1 MRSARRTLLLLEQ
14 PEVLSGVRR
23 FSKSPLLS
31 TLVPAFETLIPSE
44 AAAAD
49 RQLPARL
56 VLGGC
61 RAAAAGASSRSHQ
74 PKTASAST
82 RHRRPTHSPKSNEEA
97 GALNSRLHPPP
108 EGCSSMETSKEQA
121 SKDYAGFEKK
131 VKRTIYID
139 HLSPQVKE
147 SAIKA
152 ALAQCANVVHV
163 EFIVNYTIPYKDI
176 ASAAL
181 VELDDDV
188 QAKAAVEL
196 MNDFPFIIGGMP
208 RPVKAIHA
216 KAEMFRDRP
225 PCPGLRK
232 DFCWVKQGDKD
243 YEAMQKLKNLAK
255 RQESENMA
263 LIQKILKDEKELAT
277 RQQEVLD
284 GNCKKYDM
292 LEALVQKGDITNLA
306 QQYGVNLND

>member
-1 MRSARRTLLLLEQ
+1 
-14 PEVLSGVRR
+14 
-23 FSKSPLLS
+23 
-31 TLVPAFETLIPSE
+31 
-44 AAAAD
+44 
-49 RQLPARL
+49 
-56 VLGGC
+56 
-61 RAAAAGASSRSHQ
+61 
-74 PKTASAST
+74 
-82 RHRRPTHSPKSNEEA
+82 
-97 GALNSRLHPPP
+97 
-108 EGCSSMETSKEQA
+108 METSKEQA
-121 SKDYAGFEKK
+121 SKDYADFEKK

-292 LEALVQKGDITNLA
+292 LETLVQKGDITNLA